1 MNSIRQTRNIALQ
14 QEFIGW
20 QCRIRQMAV
29 RNYDGMP
36 MPAMRPRVSSRKG
49 EVLSA
54 ATTMLLVPEE
64 VGPSLAFLRFQL
76 QKTPDHKQARA
87 AVVGYFAGEFYQL
100 PELFSDEMTA
110 VFAPGS
116 DVAAGLLKRK
126 EVLLDFEQY
135 SQSYRMFAKVRRLT
149 ATEEA
154 RDFSLWHAR
163 AFNPNIPGDCV
174 VLGFRPDW
182 RSAISAAV

>member
-1 MNSIRQTRNIALQ
+1 MNSIRLTRNFALQ

-49 EVLSA
+49 EVLSV
-54 ATTMLLVPEE
+54 ATTLLLVPEE
-64 VGPSLAFLRFQL
+64 AGPSLAFLRFQL

-87 AVVGYFAGEFYQL
+87 AVVGYLAGEFYQL

-110 VFAPGS
+110 VFTAGS
-116 DVAAGLLKRK
+116 ELAAGMLKRK

-135 SQSYRMFAKVRRLT
+135 SQSYRMFAKVRKLALR
-149 ATEEA
+149 EEA

-163 AFNPNIPGDCV
+163 AFNPNIPADSL

-182 RSAISAAV
+182 RSAISVAV